1 MLFKSR
7 RLSLRNLLI
16 ALLTLQLVL
25 LLWRVGRAPV
35 RLLMVVPPNEIAAWQ
50 SVVEPFEAEHLK
62 IRIGLVDSEATGANQ
77 SPTQSPTQ
85 SQTAQSQTASPPI
98 TTPDDRL
105 AVYKTDLRN
114 EAATYD
120 LVLMD
125 VTWTAPFADDLVD
138 LSRLS
143 KRDNVELSR
152 FLPSEI
158 ELGTYEQRLYRM
170 PMYADVGV
178 LFYRQDLIDKAALP
192 STLDDLTSVVTK
204 IETNSKNKV
213 DASYL
218 WQGESYEGL
227 VVSFLEVLSSFGGY
241 WIEDGKVG
249 LDEPAAVRAASL
261 MRELIRREV
270 SPPTVTSYTEQDSL
284 QAFAEGQGAFLR
296 GWPGFLQSLEQNGR
310 IAIAPPFSFGSA
322 PAMGCRGGWGFGIPK
337 NSRHKAEAWKAI
349 KYLTSESAQKRFV
362 LASKL
367 LPTRR
372 SLFEDPEIVEEFP
385 LISELLGY
393 LESSDTFRPTISQ
406 YQAASEILQGAL
418 SRILA
423 NESIPVGAA
432 MKTAQTDTEQLLGL

>member
-1 MLFKSR
+1 MLSKSR
-7 RLSLRNLLI
+7 RLSLRNLLM
-16 ALLTLQLVL
+16 ALLALQLVI
-25 LLWRVGRAPV
+25 LLWRVARAPV
-35 RLLMVVPPNEIAAWQ
+35 KLLMVVPPNEVAAWQ
-50 SVVEPFEAEHLK
+50 SVVQPFEDEHLK
-62 IRIGLVDSEATGANQ
+62 IRIELVDSEATGTNQ
-77 SPTQSPTQ
+77 SQGQP
-85 SQTAQSQTASPPI
+85 QTANPPI

-105 AVYKTDLRN
+105 AVYKTDLGN
-114 EAATYD
+114 DSATYD

-125 VTWTAPFADDLVD
+125 VTWTAPFADNLVD
-138 LSRLS
+138 LSRLVE
-143 KRDNVELSR
+143 RDNIELSN

-158 ELGTYEQRLYRM
+158 ELGTYEQTLYRM
-170 PMYADVGV
+170 PMYADVGI
-178 LFYRQDLIDKAALP
+178 LFYRKDLINKAALP
-192 STLDDLTSVVTK
+192 SSLDDLTKAVTS
-204 IETNSKNKV
+204 IENNSNNV

-249 LDEPAAVRAASL
+249 LSEPAAIQAASL
-261 MRELIRREV
+261 MRELIRRKV
-270 SPPTVTSYTEQDSL
+270 SPSTVTSYTEQDSL
-284 QAFAEGQGAFLR
+284 QAFEEDQGAFLR
-296 GWPGFLQSLEQNGR
+296 GWPGFLESLEAQSDQ
-310 IAIAPPFSFGSA
+310 IAIAPPFSFGSQ

-393 LESSDTFRPTISQ
+393 LENSNTFRPTISQ
-406 YQAASEILQGAL
+406 YQAASEILQDAL
-418 SRILA
+418 SQILA
-423 NESIPVGAA
+423 NESIPIGVA
-432 MKTAQTDTEQLLGL
+432 MNVAQTDTAALLRL